1 VKGLLHPADAW
12 QAVELGVDAV
22 TVSNHGGVKLDCLPA
37 TIDVLPAIV
46 GAVGQRVPVLFD
58 GGIRGGAGVLVA
70 YCLGARF
77 CFVGRAA
84 LYGVAAGGRPGV
96 ERALQILR
104 EEVAQAMAM
113 IGCPRIAD
121 LSRSFLYEA

>member
-1 VKGLLHPADAW
+1 
-12 QAVELGVDAV
+12 
-22 TVSNHGGVKLDCLPA
+22 
-37 TIDVLPAIV
+37 
-46 GAVGQRVPVLFD
+46 
-58 GGIRGGAGVLVA
+58 
-70 YCLGARF
+70 
-77 CFVGRAA
+77 
-84 LYGVAAGGRPGV
+84 VAAGGRPGV